1 MKEEVKND
9 LASEIRS
16 LRIKMTAL
24 KKMVEADHDPV
35 QITRVRQAFKSFLI
49 LRWNWTSSA

>member
-9 LASEIRS
+9 LASEIRA